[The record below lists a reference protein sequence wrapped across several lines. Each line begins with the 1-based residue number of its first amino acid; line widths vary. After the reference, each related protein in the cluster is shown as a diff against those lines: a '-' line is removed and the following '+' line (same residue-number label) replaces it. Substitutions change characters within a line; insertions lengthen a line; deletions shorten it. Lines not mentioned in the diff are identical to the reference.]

1 MSRTVG
7 GEVDG
12 SLVDN
17 DLLLVRSGSRG
28 CRECREVDSSVVDVG
43 GLLVAGT
50 VASDVD
56 GGTDYVTFV
65 VVGGLELGPVL
76 MLSNVDSA
84 GAVGGLLM
92 MRRGV
97 VMMRLFEG
105 WFRKVVT
112 TGVRVHMSVRMVLLR
127 LQRIV
132 RRVVVVVVL
141 GLGNDHRTNVGAVG
155 AMRAVGAVAMVV
167 GMDMLRLVHL
177 DDIVVGRVVG
187 VRTVNLVNEVV
198 LVVLVVVFLVPGRV
212 SAVDVGELVSEV
224 VNEVVLVLLVVLL
237 LVVMVVVVMVVVALV
252 LVKMKVR
259 DMG

>member
-17 DLLLVRSGSRG
+17 DLLLIRSGSRG

-112 TGVRVHMSVRMVLLR
+112 TGG
-127 LQRIV
+127 ICW
-132 RRVVVVVVL
+132 
-141 GLGNDHRTNVGAVG
+141 
-155 AMRAVGAVAMVV
+155 
-167 GMDMLRLVHL
+167 L
-177 DDIVVGRVVG
+177 DIG
-187 VRTVNLVNEVV
+187 VEN
-198 LVVLVVVFLVPGRV
+198 
-212 SAVDVGELVSEV
+212 S
-224 VNEVVLVLLVVLL
+224 
-237 LVVMVVVVMVVVALV
+237 
-252 LVKMKVR
+252 R
-259 DMG
+259 DEQL